1 MLCLTAA
8 LAVGCSDDQWEGFV
22 QPDRTDNQVYQYV
35 GTHASLQDCR
45 KMAIAVLTFLHAV
58 GKGDYECG
66 KNCRWVIRPGAIE
79 KVCETVSR

>member
-1 MLCLTAA
+1 VLCLTAA
-8 LAVGCSDDQWEGFV
+8 LAVGCSDDQWEDFV
-22 QPDRTDNQVYQYV
+22 QPVYQYA
-35 GTHASLQDCR
+35 GTHPSLQGCR

-79 KVCETVSR
+79 KVCEIVSR